1 MNRVN
6 REPSNKRSPFDAL
19 RAEQERGL
27 GAPSLPLT
35 PWVLW
40 EGGAVE
46 GLPKRGLGVPTNP
59 DGSWDEAEMATKLN
73 HSPSSK
79 LKKSLVLNLGVW
91 LLISS

>member
-1 MNRVN
+1 
-6 REPSNKRSPFDAL
+6 
-19 RAEQERGL
+19 
-27 GAPSLPLT
+27 
-35 PWVLW
+35 
-40 EGGAVE
+40 VE

-79 LKKSLVLNLGVW
+79 LKKSLVLNLSVW